1 MAAREKSIELTRKAA
16 LAAGEKLGRDLVAID
31 LSEQMVLSEVFLLV
45 TGGNEK
51 QVEAIADEV
60 ERSLALGGEKPARKE
75 RTANWI
81 LLDYSDLVVHIQS
94 EELRSYYMLD
104 RLWNDCPRIE
114 IPQAQRDQVDLTT
127 TSEAEN

>member
-16 LAAGEKLGRDLVAID
+16 QAAGEKLGRDLVAID

-60 ERSLALGGEKPARKE
+60 ERVLALGGEKPARKE
-75 RTANWI
+75 KTANWI

-114 IPQAQRDQVDLTT
+114 IGDIERDQTESLDK
-127 TSEAEN
+127 SSKS